1 MAGGTWETQNK
12 VRPGVYI
19 NFKTNQADALTIG
32 ERGVVAICEPLSWG
46 PVGQIQT
53 VEAGADTTPFVGYD
67 ITEAPARFLQ
77 EIFKG
82 TNRTDGPREVL
93 LYRPPASSSTQAKAT
108 VGSLTATAKYPG
120 VRGNDITIVITAL
133 TEPESSFNVQ
143 TVVGGVIRDA
153 QQAAQISDLVGNDWV
168 TWSGTGAVTATTA
181 TALTGGEDGTVQTAA
196 YSSFLTALE
205 PYQFDVLI
213 YDGEETTV
221 MTAYQSFIERM
232 VNDEGKYCQLVA
244 AEMTNPDTQFVINN
258 ISGAVMDDGTT
269 FTPQQV
275 CWWLGGAE
283 AGASYNE
290 SLTYAQYPNA
300 VDVSPRLTN
309 SQYIDAINAG
319 QIALVAEDGV
329 VKVEQDI
336 NTLVTYTVENG
347 RAFRKNRIIRLCS
360 TIANDLY
367 REFSDNYIGIVNN
380 NDQGRTMFKSAIVN
394 YLLTLQGEQAIQNFD
409 ADDITVVQGND
420 IDAVLVTLALTVVDS
435 IEKIYINV
443 TIS

>member
-1 MAGGTWETQNK
+1 M
-12 VRPGVYI
+12 
-19 NFKTNQADALTIG
+19 
-32 ERGVVAICEPLSWG
+32 
-46 PVGQIQT
+46 
-53 VEAGADTTPFVGYD
+53 
-67 ITEAPARFLQ
+67 
-77 EIFKG
+77 
-82 TNRTDGPREVL
+82 
-93 LYRPPASSSTQAKAT
+93 
-108 VGSLTATAKYPG
+108 
-120 VRGNDITIVITAL
+120 
-133 TEPESSFNVQ
+133 
-143 TVVGGVIRDA
+143 
-153 QQAAQISDLVGNDWV
+153 
-168 TWSGTGAVTATTA
+168 
-181 TALTGGEDGTVQTAA
+181 
-196 YSSFLTALE
+196 TALE

-213 YDGEETTV
+213 YDGEDTTV

-232 VNDEGKYCQLVA
+232 VEDEGKYCQMVA

-258 ISGAVMDDGTT
+258 ISGAVMDDGTP

>member
-1 MAGGTWETQNK
+1 M
-12 VRPGVYI
+12 
-19 NFKTNQADALTIG
+19 
-32 ERGVVAICEPLSWG
+32 VAICEPLSWG

-67 ITEAPARFLQ
+67 ITEIPARFLQ

-93 LYRPPASSSTQAKAT
+93 LYRPPASSSAQAKAT

-120 VRGNDITIVITAL
+120 ARGNDITLVITAL
-133 TEPESSFNVQ
+133 TEPESTFNVQ

-153 QQAAQISDLVGNDWV
+153 QQAAQITDLVENDWV
-168 TWSGTGAVTATTA
+168 TWSGTGAITATTA
-181 TALTGGEDGTVQTAA
+181 EALTGGVDGMVQTAA

-213 YDGEETTV
+213 YDGEEATV
-221 MTAYQSFIERM
+221 LTAYQSFIERM

-244 AEMTNPDTQFVINN
+244 AEMTNPDSQFVINN

-290 SLTYAQYPNA
+290 SLTYAAYPNA
-300 VDVSPRLTN
+300 VDVNPRLTN
-309 SQYIDAINAG
+309 SDYVDAINAG
-319 QIALVAEDGV
+319 QVALLAEDGV

-336 NTLVTYTVENG
+336 NSLVTFTVENG
-347 RAFRKNRIIRLCS
+347 RAFHKNRIIRLCS

-409 ADDITVVQGND
+409 AEDITVTQGND
-420 IDAVLVTLALTVVDS
+420 IDSVVVNLAIQVVDS
-435 IEKIYINV
+435 IEKVYIVV
-443 TIS
+443 TVS